1 MRFQPKLWS
10 VLLLVL
16 ITVPPAWAE
25 DALTLELAL
34 SRARERAP
42 SVLSARARIE
52 EARARLQTASLF
64 LRENPEVD
72 AAAGRPSSGVDRSAE
87 LDVGLIQNLEI
98 GGRRSTRIG
107 IARAELASSTAEAE
121 NALLRALRDVAAAF
135 FSALQAQ
142 ERVAL
147 ASRAEG
153 IATEILEIARRR
165 HEAGDVALLDVN
177 LAQAAAAKA
186 RAETHAARSAQFT
199 SLGELRVLL
208 GFSPEQQLKL
218 GGEFRG
224 SRRYYLADLLARAE
238 DRPDIRALKSDLDAA
253 NAELRLGGALAWPE
267 FGLGARYERRDGES
281 LVLGAVRFTLP
292 LFDRGQGVRAE
303 ARARARRLE
312 LELEAAR
319 RSVRTEVSTALEIY
333 GQQKAAVDELEE
345 NAVRLL
351 EENESLS
358 RESYEA
364 GQISLAELLLV
375 RREILEIRNDY
386 LSRLLDAAI
395 AAADLEASAGLLK

>member
-1 MRFQPKLWS
+1 MRLPSKLWS
-10 VLLLVL
+10 VLLFGIMTAL
-16 ITVPPAWAE
+16 PAWAE
-25 DALTLELAL
+25 EELTLELAL

-42 SVLSARARIE
+42 SVLTARARIE
-52 EARARLQTASLF
+52 EARARFQAASLL

-87 LDVGLIQNLEI
+87 LDVGLMQNLEI
-98 GGRRSTRIG
+98 GGRRSARIG
-107 IARAELASSTAEAE
+107 IARAELASSMAEAE
-121 NALLRALRDVAAAF
+121 NALRRAFRDVAAAF
-135 FSALQAQ
+135 LRALQAQ
-142 ERVAL
+142 ERVVL
-147 ASRAEG
+147 AAHADG

-186 RAETHAARSAQFT
+186 RAETHDARSDQFS

-208 GFSPEQQLKL
+208 GFPPEEQLRL
-218 GGEFRG
+218 GGEFPE
-224 SRRYYLADLLARAE
+224 SRRYDLADLLARAE
-238 DRPDIRALKSDLDAA
+238 DRPDIRAIKSELDAA

-267 FGLGARYERRDGES
+267 FGLGARYERRDGEG

-312 LELEAAR
+312 LELGAAR
-319 RSVRTEVSTALEIY
+319 RSVRAEVSTAFEVY
-333 GQQKAAVDELEE
+333 DQQKAAVDELEK

-386 LSRLLDAAI
+386 LARLLDAAI
-395 AAADLEASAGLLK
+395 AAADLEASAGVLR